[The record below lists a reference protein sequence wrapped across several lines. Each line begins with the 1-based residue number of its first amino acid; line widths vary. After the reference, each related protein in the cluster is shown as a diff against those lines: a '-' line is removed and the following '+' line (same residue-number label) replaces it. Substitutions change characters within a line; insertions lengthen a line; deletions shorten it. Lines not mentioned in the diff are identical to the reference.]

1 MERDPA
7 LYPESN
13 HVQWDMDVR
22 FAQPYDDLGRPT
34 TTSATDPAQG
44 LDGFSVT
51 RPGDQNTRLR
61 IMLHLNHYPERV
73 KLTPEFANL
82 LSITEGTK
90 QDIYT
95 AFYNY
100 VKLHGLQDKTDKRLI
115 RLGGDERLKQAA
127 GGYDTLNYKDIPTL
141 LMRYMTVVDPVI
153 LPYEVT
159 VSQESVNAEGESPTK
174 AYDLELEMDDMYL
187 RAKMGEVYN
196 HMTPE
201 KSRKVTHL
209 DEEVRLPRIGKQ
221 ITHPSL
227 VGYKSSTANTYF
239 EGSA

>member
-1 MERDPA
+1 MERDPT

-34 TTSATDPAQG
+34 ASATDAAQA
-44 LDGFSVT
+44 LDGFSVM

-61 IMLHLNHYPERV
+61 IMVHLNHHPERV
-73 KLTPEFANL
+73 KLDPAFANL

-100 VKLHGLQDKTDKRLI
+100 VKHHGLQDKTDKRLI

-141 LMRYMTVVDPVI
+141 LMRFMTVVDPVI

-159 VSQESVNAEGESPTK
+159 VGQEGLNADGESPIK

-209 DEEVRLPRIGKQ
+209 DEEVRLWVLEIQRLIL
-221 ITHPSL
+221 PS
-227 VGYKSSTANTYF
+227 
-239 EGSA
+239 